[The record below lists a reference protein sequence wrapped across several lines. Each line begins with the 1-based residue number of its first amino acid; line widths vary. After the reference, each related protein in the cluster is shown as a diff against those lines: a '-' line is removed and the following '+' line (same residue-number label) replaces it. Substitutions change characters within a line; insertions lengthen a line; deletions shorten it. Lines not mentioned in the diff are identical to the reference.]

1 MTRSPG
7 RSKDCPSV
15 SVLPLLPPPP
25 NAEAMSFV
33 LVAASSEDV
42 SFSAKV
48 VAVAVLDVGSR
59 EEEEE
64 EGIIEA
70 CSLLPLLV
78 VDGGVI
84 KVLEGEVGDNTK
96 FGAMAS
102 SPPLVVLILL
112 VMVAD

>member
-7 RSKDCPSV
+7 SKDCPSV

-48 VAVAVLDVGSR
+48 VAAAVLDVGSR

-70 CSLLPLLV
+70 CSLLPQLV
-78 VDGGVI
+78 VDGII

-102 SPPLVVLILL
+102 PPPLVLLLL